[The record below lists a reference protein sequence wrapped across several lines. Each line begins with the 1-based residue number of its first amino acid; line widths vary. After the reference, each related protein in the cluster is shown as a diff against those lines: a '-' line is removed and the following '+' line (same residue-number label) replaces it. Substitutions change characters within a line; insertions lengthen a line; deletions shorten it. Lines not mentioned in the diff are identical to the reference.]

1 MSRSASLS
9 ASALQAA
16 VTAAPSW
23 APVLGLAFVTFSS
36 IFQLILVCSIGY
48 LMAQVGVLDK
58 RMQGKMN
65 KLNVSVFTPALL
77 FSKVAFYLSP
87 ERLVELAIVPI
98 GFCVVTFVSAVAAG
112 LANRLLGIP
121 RGQRPFVMAVS
132 ITPNSNT
139 LPVALISSLVES
151 VPQLHWIRD
160 GRDVDTPNDMLGRAL
175 TYLVMF
181 STLGTVQR
189 WSIGAKLLSHVHTD
203 LPYEPPAENEGNL
216 SGFRDDVTDTLIDQ
230 RHRSILADR
239 GSILSHTPAESSP
252 LRNEVLTDEPDE
264 ISVTPTHQ
272 SAWHRF
278 VVQPWR
284 AFAAFMTV
292 PLWTALAS
300 FAIAMAP
307 PLQRVLVSLTPLV
320 GAIEQMGQCSI
331 PLSIL
336 VLGAYFAGD
345 DAPGTG
351 MIRRYSTM
359 EDSQDRAHRE
369 ATERAEK
376 RTIWRTIIAASCSR
390 MLLTPL
396 LMMPLFAY
404 VSLKGRSTVIDDP
417 VFMTCACLLIG
428 SPPALT
434 LAQITRQR
442 AAPSSHMEMLIS
454 GTIFVSYIVL
464 TAPITIL
471 LVFLAL
477 YLDDL
482 QSRAILAAMV
492 PETVSRLWT

>member
-1 MSRSASLS
+1 MSRSATLTT
-9 ASALQAA
+9 SALHAA
-16 VTAAPSW
+16 MTAAPSW

-48 LMAQVGVLDK
+48 LMAQLGVLDK

-98 GFCVVTFVSAVAAG
+98 GFCVVTFVSAVAAAV
-112 LANRLLGIP
+112 ANRLLGIP

-189 WSIGAKLLSHVHTD
+189 WSIGAKLLSHVRTE
-203 LPYEPPAENEGNL
+203 LPFVPPSENEGNA

-252 LRNEVLTDEPDE
+252 LRNELLTDEPDE
-264 ISVTPTHQ
+264 ISVAPTERHG
-272 SAWHRF
+272 AWHRW

-284 AFAAFMTV
+284 AFVAFMTV

-300 FAIAMAP
+300 FLIAMTP
-307 PLQRVLVSLTPLV
+307 PLQRFLVTLTPLV
-320 GAIEQMGQCSI
+320 GAIDQMGQCSI

-359 EDSQDRAHRE
+359 EDSQDRERRE
-369 ATERAEK
+369 AEECAEK

-390 MLLTPL
+390 MVLAPL
-396 LMMPLFAY
+396 LMLPLFTY
-404 VSLKGRSTVIDDP
+404 VCLKVRSSVYVHATHAASTIPSL
-417 VFMTCACLLIG
+417 
-428 SPPALT
+428 
-434 LAQITRQR
+434 
-442 AAPSSHMEMLIS
+442 
-454 GTIFVSYIVL
+454 
-464 TAPITIL
+464 
-471 LVFLAL
+471 
-477 YLDDL
+477 
-482 QSRAILAAMV
+482 
-492 PETVSRLWT
+492 